1 MQSVFFPGQD
11 DQKMT
16 TWKEADM
23 KQTEKHAAAQE
34 KILAAATR
42 EFAAHGFEAAS
53 MNVICQAGGIS
64 KGNMYHYFSSKED
77 LYLACVKKTLEELTS
92 CIRCGV
98 KRASGHPDDLM
109 DAYFDARIRYFRE
122 HQDAGILFCRCMAVP
137 DTGMRDKVLALR
149 CDLDELNREV
159 IRKIFEGKKIRHD
172 ITRDEAEELFRMLEE
187 MWNNA
192 NLNQP
197 DDAEQMKKK
206 ETYCRQMIT
215 IFLYGILERD
225 NDI

>member
-1 MQSVFFPGQD
+1 
-11 DQKMT
+11 
-16 TWKEADM
+16 M
-23 KQTEKHAAAQE
+23 KQTEKHAATQA

-64 KGNMYHYFSSKED
+64 KGNIYYYFPSKEE
-77 LYLACVKKTLEELTS
+77 LFLACVKKTLEELTS

-98 KRASGHPDDLM
+98 KAASGHPDHLM
-109 DAYFDARIRYFRE
+109 DAYFDARIQYFRE
-122 HQDAGILFCRCMAVP
+122 HPDSGILFCRCMAVP
-137 DTGMRDKVLALR
+137 DRGTRDQVHALR
-149 CDLDELNREV
+149 RDLDELNRE
-159 IRKIFEGKKIRHD
+159 IIEEMLKGKKIRPD

-197 DDAEQMKKK
+197 DDAEQMKRK
-206 ETYCRQMIT
+206 EAYCRKMIT
-215 IFLYGILERD
+215 VFLYGILERK
-225 NDI
+225 NDV